1 MMNVSYRLA
10 VALAQSL
17 SGAQELFDKHAL
29 GIEPK
34 PWEQKTN
41 EERLSAV
48 KFVQAY
54 IEGRVT
60 DPKTAHEIWMK
71 VRQEEGWT
79 FGTIKNP
86 EAKESPYMVPYD
98 ELDPKVQAKDLM
110 VIKVLEPFYGL

>member
-1 MMNVSYRLA
+1 MNVSYRLA

-17 SGAQELFDKHAL
+17 SGAQELFDKYAL
-29 GIEPK
+29 EIDPK
-34 PWEQKTN
+34 PWDQKTN
-41 EERLSAV
+41 EERLGAV

-54 IEGRVT
+54 IDGRVQ

-79 FGTIKNP
+79 YGATKNP
-86 EAKESPYMVPYD
+86 EKKESPYIAPYD

-110 VIKVLEPFYGL
+110 VIKILEPFYDL